1 MKKLLSK
8 GFLLMVLLGL
18 FANYN
23 NYCLAD
29 DPPVEEKKVEE
40 EEDWKRG
47 EYKENSKHKYL
58 KDIYEMTIN
67 KPFEEVFNAT
77 IASIE
82 QDHCLIMSKNTRQ
95 SEDGLYLG
103 NIKSD
108 YCLFAAGDT
117 TLENL
122 KYYSVD
128 LPFIRGGV
136 WKTGRMQYK
145 FQIKELENGST
156 YIKVSGEI
164 SGHETLVTK
173 KVHFWQSNGYLETM
187 ILERIKKRTE
197 GA

>member
-1 MKKLLSK
+1 MTNLFLNKILLLNL
-8 GFLLMVLLGL
+8 FLIINIGIL
-18 FANYN
+18 F
-23 NYCLAD
+23 AD
-29 DPPVEEKKVEE
+29 DPAPTEKKEDE
-40 EEDWKRG
+40 DDWKKS
-47 EYKENSKHKYL
+47 EYVESTKHKYL
-58 KDIYEMTIN
+58 KEVYEMTLN
-67 KPFEEVFNAT
+67 HPFEDVFRAT
-77 IASIE
+77 ITSIE
-82 QDHCLIMSKNTRQ
+82 ADHCLIMSKNTRQ
-95 SEDGLYLG
+95 TDDGLYLG

-145 FQIKELENGST
+145 FQLKELADGNT
-156 YIKVSGEI
+156 YIKVAGEI

-187 ILERIKKRTE
+187 ILERVKKILE
-197 GA
+197 GNQ